1 LYLLIYLSCITY
13 YFISKVMYTVFRIYK
28 PELPDAFLF
37 RYRRRMLNVFQISLL
52 YYFINKTLTVLFL
65 PPLLE
70 FLALNFFLYP
80 KIFST
85 D

>member
-1 LYLLIYLSCITY
+1 
-13 YFISKVMYTVFRIYK
+13 MYTVFRIYK

-70 FLALNFFLYP
+70 FLLLEFLALNFFLYP